1 LSEYTGLLENQ
12 GFRVTYATHY
22 NRETELKD
30 TQQGIKD
37 WVHMFCGAFFEGV
50 DAAAKSAILE
60 EVQEILRPTQFRQ
73 QKWYADYKRLR
84 VVAIKE
90 N

>member
-1 LSEYTGLLENQ
+1 
-12 GFRVTYATHY
+12 
-22 NRETELKD
+22 LKD
-30 TQQGIKD
+30 AQDGIRD
-37 WVHMFCGAFFEGV
+37 WVQMFCGALLEGV
-50 DAAAKSAILE
+50 GEEAKEKILE
-60 EVQEILRPTQFRQ
+60 NTQETLRLTQFRN

>member
-1 LSEYTGLLENQ
+1 
-12 GFRVTYATHY
+12 
-22 NRETELKD
+22 
-30 TQQGIKD
+30 
-37 WVHMFCGAFFEGV
+37 MFCGALLEGV
-50 DAAAKSAILE
+50 DEEAKEKILDNA
-60 EVQEILRPTQFRQ
+60 QETLRVTQFRN

>member
-1 LSEYTGLLENQ
+1 
-12 GFRVTYATHY
+12 
-22 NRETELKD
+22 
-30 TQQGIKD
+30 
-37 WVHMFCGAFFEGV
+37 MFCGALLEGV
-50 DAAAKSAILE
+50 AEEAKEKILE
-60 EVQEILRPTQFRQ
+60 NAQETLRQSQFRN

>member
-1 LSEYTGLLENQ
+1 
-12 GFRVTYATHY
+12 
-22 NRETELKD
+22 LKD
-30 TQQGIKD
+30 TQDGIKD
-37 WVHMFCGAFFEGV
+37 WVHMFCGALLEGIEEET
-50 DAAAKSAILE
+50 KEKILE
-60 EVQEILRPTQFRQ
+60 NAQESLRSTQFRQ